1 MDFIGL
7 VAALVG
13 LAVLYWVFVLANKI
27 SNRWARYL
35 ALIVGILV
43 AISVA
48 GNVPMLLGERD
59 VATIRRA
66 GEYVFA
72 IGVLLAIVSTI
83 LRRKKSK

>member
-1 MDFIGL
+1 MDFIAL

-43 AISVA
+43 AIGVT

-59 VATIRRA
+59 VATISRA
-66 GEYVFA
+66 GQYMFA